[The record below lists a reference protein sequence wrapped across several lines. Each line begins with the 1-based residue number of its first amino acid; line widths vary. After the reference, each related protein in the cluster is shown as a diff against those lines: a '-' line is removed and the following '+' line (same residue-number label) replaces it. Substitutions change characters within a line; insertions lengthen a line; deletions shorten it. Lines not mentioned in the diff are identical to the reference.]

1 MNSNKDIYILL
12 KFTVVC
18 HLIILLL
25 AVLSPAV
32 LSVEGK
38 LSILIYMKI
47 VLCCSVLFYAALAE
61 FVFGL

>member
-1 MNSNKDIYILL
+1 MNSNKEIYIVL

-18 HLIILLL
+18 HNYHS
-25 AVLSPAV
+25 AGSPAV

-38 LSILIYMKI
+38 LSVPIYMKI
-47 VLCCSVLFYAALAE
+47 VLCCSVLFYAALIE